1 MANKNPIK
9 YDDIKHKPFDP
20 GDVLIPNV
28 LNLLANVQAGDG
40 ISITALP
47 GGRIRID
54 NTCCVDPCVPDWQ
67 PTGQTICAD
76 GTTRNEEA
84 DGCGNTRWID
94 TGVACGGCT
103 PNWQDTGVTRCTGGN
118 VENQQLD
125 GCGNSRWFDTGT
137 PVAWTNNGATVCGGG
152 GTLLQPQINQCGNT
166 RLHDTGVACV
176 DPCTP
181 VWADTGTTR
190 CTGANVESYQED
202 GCGNSRWHDTGVP
215 VAWTDNGGRQCAGG
229 FYQRNETNQCG
240 ATRWANIEPI
250 AWTNTGTQRCTG
262 TYVENQQINQC
273 GVLQWVSTGVL
284 VSWGDTGVYDCS
296 GANLMA
302 EQINQCGT
310 TRMDNRGPMPW
321 TNTGAPTCVDGT
333 LRQLQTNPCGGTRT
347 VDTGTACGPAA
358 PSLPAG
364 FGGGCFVDNPTVS
377 LSYYQITFGTDGS
390 GVEKTQ
396 FGGGSAPFTWA
407 PGTVNGADYEVKVDF
422 TFSGTGTSY
431 SGPANGAWV
440 SLATARTMEWRVS
453 GPAANAA
460 TVSGTV
466 SVRRVGA
473 PAAEATATID
483 STFIG
488 TNTECP

>member
-240 ATRWANIEPI
+240 ATRWANIEPV

-347 VDTGTACGPAA
+347 VDTGTACGAA
-358 PSLPAG
+358 FSPQLVRAQQALP
-364 FGGGCFVDNPTVS
+364 
-377 LSYYQITFGTDGS
+377 
-390 GVEKTQ
+390 
-396 FGGGSAPFTWA
+396 
-407 PGTVNGADYEVKVDF
+407 GATSVTARYEVRTTGDAYKV
-422 TFSGTGTSY
+422 
-431 SGPANGAWV
+431 GPPITTLLEHW
-440 SLATARTMEWRVS
+440 LVS
-453 GPAANAA
+453 GAAGDFEIRM
-460 TVSGTV
+460 THVSGTSFAGEPLNTWLPVTAARQWRLSHGGSEGTTQGVGLIECRFASTHVVV
-466 SVRRVGA
+466 SS
-473 PAAEATATID
+473 AEITIQAVLVD
-483 STFIG
+483 
-488 TNTECP
+488 NN

>member
-9 YDDIKHKPFDP
+9 YDDVKHKPFDP

-67 PTGQTICAD
+67 PTGQTVCAD

-181 VWADTGTTR
+181 TWVDTGTTR
-190 CTGANVESYQED
+190 CAGTNIESYQED

-273 GVLQWVSTGVL
+273 GALQWVSTGVL

-296 GANLMA
+296 GTNLMA

-347 VDTGTACGPAA
+347 VDTGTPCEASWADLGAEGNWSEVCRAA
-358 PSLPAG
+358 DEPP
-364 FGGGCFVDNPTVS
+364 VTI
-377 LSYYQITFGTDGS
+377 QIEVLGS
-390 GVEKTQ
+390 GAVSS
-396 FGGGSAPFTWA
+396 FA
-407 PGTVNGADYEVKVDF
+407 
-422 TFSGTGTSY
+422 GTSY
-431 SGPANGAWV
+431 NWTNSPGDFEVRYTTITAAPAGSATGVWLAGTGFHTWSWERATNGMLNIA
-440 SLATARTMEWRVS
+440 
-453 GPAANAA
+453 
-460 TVSGTV
+460 GTLE
-466 SVRRVGA
+466 VRRISTGIVESSVA
-473 PAAEATATID
+473 VDATLIA
-483 STFIG
+483 SG
-488 TNTECP
+488 ECP